1 MSIFDPTAIPR
12 KIAAAIIAAVLIALL
27 AWAAFHWW
35 QSSVNSGAEARL
47 AQSQGQAV
55 TQSAK
60 DAINATGAVSARS
73 EAEDTQTRETDHAIR
88 KAEGANAPVS
98 HAVNDA
104 GIAGLC
110 KRRAYRC
117 DPKCVQRAIAAGVAN
132 AGAGCTPAGK

>member
-1 MSIFDPTAIPR
+1 MIDFTSIPR
-12 KIAAAIIAAVLIALL
+12 KIIAAIVGGILVVALIWLT
-27 AWAAFHWW
+27 FHWW

-47 AQSQGQAV
+47 AQSQGQAA

-117 DPKCVQRAIAAGVAN
+117 DPKCVQRAVAAGVAN
-132 AGAGCTPAGK
+132 AGAGCTLAGK